1 MPAASSSSNSSS
13 LSITYASG
21 MVDEERGSDFFDRW
35 PKLLCGLRAA
45 ALALSWLIA
54 GVLGFFIYQAIYD
67 KRNPLVPPPGTAAI
81 LSPLNPSSNSSS
93 WQTEH
98 LRVTVDTG
106 SLASGD
112 VVILALTVAILIAVL
127 AMLFY
132 RPLTRL
138 INNCASSRPAPLL
151 RSVATT
157 SPTYLFDPARE
168 ESRWETSL

>member
-1 MPAASSSSNSSS
+1 MPADSISTLSSTS
-13 LSITYASG
+13 ASG
-21 MVDEERGSDFFDRW
+21 EERRRGFFDKW

-45 ALALSWLIA
+45 ALALSWMIA

-67 KRNPLVPPPGTAAI
+67 KKHPLVPPPGTAAI
-81 LSPLNPSSNSSS
+81 LSPIAQANTSS
-93 WQTEH
+93 WQQQQ

-138 INNCASSRPAPLL
+138 INNCTSPRPAPLL
-151 RSVATT
+151 RSVASA
-157 SPTYLFDPARE
+157 SPDYHPARE
-168 ESRWETSL
+168 QICWETSL

>member
-1 MPAASSSSNSSS
+1 MPTAESSNSSS
-13 LSITYASG
+13 LSYTSASG
-21 MVDEERGSDFFDRW
+21 MEEERGIDFFDRW

-67 KRNPLVPPPGTAAI
+67 KRNPLVPPPGTAAV
-81 LSPLNPSSNSSS
+81 LSPLNPSNSS
-93 WQTEH
+93 WQREQ

-132 RPLTRL
+132 RPLSRL
-138 INNCASSRPAPLL
+138 INNCTSSRPAPLL

>member
-1 MPAASSSSNSSS
+1 MPTTSSSNSSS
-13 LSITYASG
+13 LSITYAPG
-21 MVDEERGSDFFDRW
+21 ADEERGIDFFDRW

-67 KRNPLVPPPGTAAI
+67 KRNPLVPPPGTAAV
-81 LSPLNPSSNSSS
+81 LSPLNPPNSNSSS
-93 WQTEH
+93 WPTEH
-98 LRVTVDTG
+98 LKVTVDTG

-112 VVILALTVAILIAVL
+112 VVILALTVAILLAVL